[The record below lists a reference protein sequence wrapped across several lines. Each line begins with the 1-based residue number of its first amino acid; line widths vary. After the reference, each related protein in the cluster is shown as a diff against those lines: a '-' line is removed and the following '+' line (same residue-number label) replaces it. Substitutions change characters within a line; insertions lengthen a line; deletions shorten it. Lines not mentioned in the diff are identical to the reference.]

1 MKMWTIRE
9 IKSRAWE
16 ALRSYY
22 WKAFLVSLVIAI
34 AGGGFNFNYNGGG
47 GTSSGTNTGTGLPG
61 GLEWIS
67 PALIAVFVM
76 AVLVGLLIFLAFKI
90 FIGYPLEIGGRKYFV
105 QAQQNNEDMNY
116 LGFAFN
122 KTRYKDIIITMIWR
136 GFLNFLWYLLLIIP
150 GIVMF
155 YAYRMVPYILTD
167 NPNIGYKRAVQLSAQ
182 MMKGHKFHMFLLDL
196 SFIGWLL
203 LGVLAFFIGVMFV
216 MPYINAAKAE
226 LYLVLRRNALAMG
239 ISNHEELQ
247 LEQSA

>member
-1 MKMWTIRE
+1 MWTIRE

-34 AGGGFNFNYNGGG
+34 AGGGFNFNYNTGG
-47 GTSSGTNTGTGLPG
+47 GTSTGTGLPG
-61 GLEWIS
+61 GLESIS
-67 PALIAVFVM
+67 PAFIAIIVL
-76 AVLVGLLIFLAFKI
+76 AALVGLLIFMAFHI

-105 QAQQNNEDMNY
+105 QAQQDKEDMNN

-122 KTRYKDIIITMIWR
+122 KTRYKDIIVAMIWR

-150 GIVMF
+150 GIIMF

-167 NPNIGYKRAVQLSAQ
+167 NPNIGYKRAVQLSTQ

-203 LGVLAFFIGVMFV
+203 LGVLALFIGVLFV

-239 ISNHEELQ
+239 ISTYDELQ
-247 LEQSA
+247 LEQPV